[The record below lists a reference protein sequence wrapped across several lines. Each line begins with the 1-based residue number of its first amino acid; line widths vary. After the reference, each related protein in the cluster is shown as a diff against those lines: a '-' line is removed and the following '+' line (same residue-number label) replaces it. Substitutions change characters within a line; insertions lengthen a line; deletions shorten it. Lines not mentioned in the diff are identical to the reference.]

1 MMILRAIVILLAFG
15 VPSGLYAFSFV
26 AASAIDEG
34 AGTPSD
40 VVSGT
45 TIDID
50 KPTGTAENDIMFALV
65 KRLTANTWSTV
76 PSGWT
81 LIASD
86 DDSASTTSHD
96 LYYRVAEASEGAS
109 YQWIQ
114 SGASRSG
121 GSIYTFRSD
130 FDTSNPIDVFSDTSY
145 ETSDTIVRGATMTT
159 SAANEALIFFA
170 LSHASSAQTFTQ
182 ATVPT
187 TFSEHQDTGS
197 ANSRFWRSAA
207 SVVWSSSGATGT
219 MDAAVSATNVSKHA
233 FVVALNPAAAGRS
246 CRGEMASMGAGAC

>member
-1 MMILRAIVILLAFG
+1 MMTRLLVLVLLLAT
-15 VPSGLYAFSFV
+15 PTLSRAFSFV

-40 VVSGT
+40 VVSDT
-45 TIDID
+45 TITVD
-50 KPTGTAENDIMFALV
+50 KPTGTAENDIMFAVV
-65 KRLTANTWSTV
+65 KRLTANSWSTV
-76 PSGWT
+76 PTGWT
-81 LIASD
+81 LLASD
-86 DDSASTTSHD
+86 DDTASTTSHD
-96 LYYRVAEASEGAS
+96 LYYRVAGASEGAS
-109 YQWIQ
+109 YQWVQ
-114 SGASRSG
+114 SGASRCG
-121 GSIYTFRSD
+121 GSIYAFRSD
-130 FDTSNPIDVFSDTSY
+130 FNTSNPIDVYSNTSY

-159 SAANEALIFFA
+159 SATNEALIFFA

-219 MDAAVSATNVSKHA
+219 MDAAVSATNTSKHG
-233 FVVALNPAAAGRS
+233 FVVALNPAAAGAETFGFRL
-246 CRGEMASMGAGAC
+246 RLVQ

>member
-1 MMILRAIVILLAFG
+1 MTLLWNRLILTAVLALLPG
-15 VPSGLYAFSFV
+15 ISNAFSFV

-34 AGTPSD
+34 VGTPSD
-40 VVSGT
+40 VTSGT

-50 KPTGTAENDIMFALV
+50 KPTGTAENDIMFAVV

-81 LIASD
+81 LLASD
-86 DDSASTTSHD
+86 ADSGSTTSVD
-96 LYYRVAEASEGAS
+96 LYYRVAGASEGAS

-114 SGASRSG
+114 SGASRCG
-121 GSIYTFRSD
+121 GSIYAFRSD
-130 FDTSNPIDVFSDTSY
+130 FNTSNPIDVYSNTSY
-145 ETSDTIVRGATMTT
+145 ETSDTNVRGATMTT
-159 SAANEALIFFA
+159 SAANEALIFF
-170 LSHASSAQTFTQ
+170 STVQASGSTTFTQ

-219 MDAAVSATNVSKHA
+219 MDATASATTTSKHA
-233 FVVALNPAAAGRS
+233 FVVALNPASAAPATNFFRL
-246 CRGEMASMGAGAC
+246 RVNP

>member
-1 MMILRAIVILLAFG
+1 MRRIVVALVLALL
-15 VPSGLYAFSFV
+15 PSLSHAWSFV

-50 KPTGTAENDIMFALV
+50 KPTGTAENDILFAVV

-76 PSGWT
+76 PTGWT
-81 LIASD
+81 LLASD
-86 DDSASTTSHD
+86 DDAGSTTSVD
-96 LYYRVAEASEGAS
+96 LYYRVAGASEGAS

-114 SGASRSG
+114 SGASRCG
-121 GSIYTFRSD
+121 GSIYAFRSD
-130 FDTSNPIDVFSDTSY
+130 FNTSNPIDVFSDTSY
-145 ETSDTIVRGATMTT
+145 ETSDTIVRGASMTT

-170 LSHASSAQTFTQ
+170 TVQGSSAVTFTQ

-187 TFSEHQDTGS
+187 TFSEHNDTGS
-197 ANSRFWRSAA
+197 ANSRFWRSVA

-219 MDAAVSATNVSKHA
+219 MDATASATTTSKHA
-233 FVVALNPAAAGRS
+233 FVVALNPAAAGGGSAETFGFRL
-246 CRGEMASMGAGAC
+246 RVIQ